1 MRTVLDTPHPLAI
14 AHRGSRLLW
23 PENTIT
29 AFSGAYDLGFRWF
42 ETDLHLTADGIIVC
56 FHDDTLDRTTSGS
69 GYVWDRTLGELSAI
83 DAGYQHQMDGAFPF
97 RDQGVA
103 IPTLEEVVTVFP
115 DTSIV
120 VDLKQDGLTPA
131 LTALVERLDLW
142 DRLVVGSFSDRRLR
156 EFREATGDRVA
167 TSTGPIAAV
176 KALAGALLLGR
187 APKSCDAVQ
196 LPRRQSG
203 IPVITKRS
211 VRGFLAGGYDV
222 HVWTIN
228 DPAEMSLLLDWGVNG
243 LITDRPDLL
252 KEVLSGRGEWT
263 GV

>member
-1 MRTVLDTPHPLAI
+1 M
-14 AHRGSRLLW
+14 
-23 PENTIT
+23 T

-42 ETDLHLTADGIIVC
+42 ETDLHLTSDGVVVC

-69 GYVWDRTLGELSAI
+69 GFVWDHTLAELSAI
-83 DAGYQHQMDGAFPF
+83 DAGYRHRLKGEFPF

-103 IPTLEEVVTVFP
+103 IPTLEELATVFP

-131 LTALVERLDLW
+131 LTAVVERLDLW
-142 DRLVVGSFSDRRLR
+142 DRLIVGSFSDRRLR

-167 TSTGPIAAV
+167 TSTGPVAAV
-176 KALAGALLLGR
+176 KALAGALLGR

-203 IPVITKRS
+203 IPVITRRS
-211 VRGFLAGGYDV
+211 VKGFLASGYDV

-228 DPAEMSLLLDWGVNG
+228 EPAEMNLLLDWGVNG

-252 KEVLSGRGEWT
+252 KEVLLERGTWT
-263 GV
+263 GA